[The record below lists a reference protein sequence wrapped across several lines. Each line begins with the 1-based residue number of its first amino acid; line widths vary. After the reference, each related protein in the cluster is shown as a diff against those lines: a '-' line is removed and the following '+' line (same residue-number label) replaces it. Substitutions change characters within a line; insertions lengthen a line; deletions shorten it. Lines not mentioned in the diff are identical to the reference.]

1 MNRKKYKE
9 ANSEWILKTPEGL
22 TAKEGF
28 SWTLKPQACADQQTE
43 LSKSAR
49 SKSMMLS
56 MRLIAFM
63 HSLTR
68 SEKSLGLSRAF
79 MV

>member
-1 MNRKKYKE
+1 MMEEYKE
-9 ANSEWILKTPEGL
+9 GQFRMDFENTEGL